1 MQSRFNRRQ
10 PAFGNCAYAETTNA
24 ALCLFSAQISW
35 LNEAKMAAARHFIDG
50 GAVPPIV
57 SAEAGTF
64 EASR

>member
-1 MQSRFNRRQ
+1 MQSRLNRRQ

-24 ALCLFSAQISW
+24 SLCLISGEISW
-35 LNEAKMAAARHFIDG
+35 LNEPEMAVASHFIDG
-50 GAVPPIV
+50 DAVPPIV